1 VDTFNVGV
9 SFPLPLWNRNSGNIK
24 AAQATRDQ
32 AEIAL
37 EKVEA
42 QVMADI
48 ANADSEY
55 NEALQRWQRYRD
67 QIVPKSAKVRD
78 SVAFAYEKGG
88 ASLVDLLEAERTDN
102 DVRLAAAQAQ
112 ADTASATADLQAA
125 QNVLT
130 ETELN
135 SAK

>member
-1 VDTFNVGV
+1 VDTLNIGV
-9 SFPLPLWNRNSGNIK
+9 SFPLPLWNRNGGEIK
-24 AAQATRDQ
+24 AAEAARAQ
-32 AEIAL
+32 AELAL
-37 EKVEA
+37 EKAQA
-42 QVMADI
+42 QVQADI
-48 ANADSEY
+48 ANAGSEY
-55 NEALQRWQRYRD
+55 DEAAQRWQRYRD
-67 QIVPKSAKVRD
+67 QTVPKSAKVRE

-112 ADTASATADLQAA
+112 ADTASATADVQAA